1 MRNAAPSVRA
11 AAVAAFLA
19 GALSIFHPAPGVA
32 AELAGVI
39 LPDRVEA
46 EGKSLLPAWR
56 RCRAAS
62 TPSTPSCPT
71 SAREE
76 AIVFT
81 YAPGRG
87 VSVEV
92 KGQVKGVIPGDDFA
106 RALFSIWLGPKP
118 PDPDLKSGLLGKT

>member
-1 MRNAAPSVRA
+1 MAPLQGRVD
-11 AAVAAFLA
+11 
-19 GALSIFHPAPGVA
+19 ALDSFMSDI
-32 AELAGVI
+32 
-39 LPDRVEA
+39 
-46 EGKSLLPAWR
+46 GK
-56 RCRAAS
+56 
-62 TPSTPSCPT
+62 
-71 SAREE
+71 EE

-118 PDPDLKSGLLGKT
+118 PDPDLKSGLLGKA